1 MENELAPTC
10 TIPRAR
16 MAALLVLAALPVL
29 LTAAAFPFLG
39 DTVPVHYGSS
49 GPDEWGSKTRLF
61 VVAGILTAFGLL
73 LAGLYAVVEHQR
85 QTGREDWIVLDGS
98 PKNVFPLSVV
108 TIILMIV
115 GQALY
120 VGGAFSLASP
130 PELPAD
136 LLELLLNGLFGLIV
150 ASLAGCALYMLITG
164 KGLAGVNFQPKP
176 SELERSLGAPKS
188 QARAIGALLLF
199 LAVVVIA
206 EWAVLF
212 W

>member
-1 MENELAPTC
+1 MENELPPTC

-16 MAALLVLAALPVL
+16 IAVLLVLAALPVL

-49 GPDEWGSKTRLF
+49 GPEEWGPKARLF
-61 VVAGILTAFGLL
+61 VVA
-73 LAGLYAVVEHQR
+73 
-85 QTGREDWIVLDGS
+85 
-98 PKNVFPLSVV
+98 
-108 TIILMIV
+108 V

-120 VGGAFSLASP
+120 IGGAFALASP
-130 PELPAD
+130 PELPVD
-136 LLELLLNGLFGLIV
+136 LLELLLNGLFELIV
-150 ASLAGCALYMLITG
+150 ASLVGCALYMLITG

-199 LAVVVIA
+199 LAAVVLA
-206 EWAVLF
+206 EWVVLF